1 MSDPEPLL
9 AWYATLTP
17 DSIKQAGQ
25 FYAPDAQFRDP
36 FNDVH
41 GVAAI
46 EAIFSHMFVTTQEP
60 RFIIGECIVQGDQA
74 FVTWR
79 FVFRLGGTSYEVCGG
94 SHLRF
99 NQAGLVVLHRDYWDA
114 AEELLQKLPLVGAPI
129 RWLRRRF
136 RVVLPGDTA
145 MPAKG
150 PGT

>member
-1 MSDPEPLL
+1 MTDPEPLL

-17 DSIKQAGQ
+17 DSVRQAGR

-36 FNDVH
+36 FNDVR

-46 EAIFSHMFVTTQEP
+46 EAVFGHMFVNTQEP
-60 RFIIGECIVQGDQA
+60 RFIIGERIVQGEQV

-79 FVFRLGGTSYEVCGG
+79 FVFRLRGAPYEICGG

-114 AEELLQKLPLVGAPI
+114 AEELLQKLPLFGAPI

-136 RVVLPGDTA
+136 RVTLPADLTLS
-145 MPAKG
+145 KG
-150 PGT
+150 SRK

>member
-9 AWYATLTP
+9 AWYAALTA
-17 DSIKQAGQ
+17 DSVRQAGQ

-36 FNDVH
+36 FNDVR

-46 EAIFSHMFVTTQEP
+46 EAVFAHMFVNTQEP
-60 RFIIGECIVQGDQA
+60 RFLIGERIVQGEQA

-79 FVFRLGGTSYEVCGG
+79 FVFRLRGAPYEICGG

-99 NQAGLVVLHRDYWDA
+99 NQTGLVVLHRDYWDA

-136 RVVLPGDTA
+136 RVTLPATA
-145 MPAKG
+145 TTP
-150 PGT
+150 